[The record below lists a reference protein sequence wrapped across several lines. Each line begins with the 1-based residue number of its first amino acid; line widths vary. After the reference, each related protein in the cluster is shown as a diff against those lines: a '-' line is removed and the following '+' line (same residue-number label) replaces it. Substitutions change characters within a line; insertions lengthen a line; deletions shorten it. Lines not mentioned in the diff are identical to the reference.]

1 MAFRHG
7 KHGDVSVDGTS
18 LTAYC
23 DSQSLS
29 ISNDTAE
36 TSVFGISWKTFLEG
50 MASGEFE
57 IGGNYDPTAT
67 TGPADKL
74 FGLIGGGAVT
84 VILYPGG
91 NDTGQ
96 QSYSASCILTAYNE
110 TSGIGDAVKFTASFQ
125 VTGAVT
131 QAAV

>member
-7 KHGDVSVDGTS
+7 KNGDVSVDGTS
-18 LTAYC
+18 LTAFC

-29 ISNDTAE
+29 ISNDTSE
-36 TSVFGISWKTFLEG
+36 TTVFGLAWKTFLEG
-50 MASGEFE
+50 MASGQFE
-57 IGGNYDPTAT
+57 IGGNYDPTTT

-74 FGLIGGGAVT
+74 FNLIGGGAVT

-91 NDTGQ
+91 NDAGQ
-96 QSYSASCILTAYNE
+96 LSYSASAILTAYNE
-110 TSGIGDAVKFTASFQ
+110 TAGVADAVKFTASFQ

-131 QAAV
+131 QATV